1 MGIPSSNVAV
11 AFGRQS
17 AAGVGAPPTYG
28 VGLESGKPWDEKI
41 DQGEIP
47 LTSAFPGFSEVERR
61 SVKPGLIIPTLAY
74 ARLAGLFLYQ
84 LLGADVVTGA
94 GPNYT
99 HTLTPANEPLPWVG
113 AAARYGA
120 EYAALLDLKVD
131 QLEFKWAGP
140 GKVDMTATLAGK
152 TIWTNQGSRVFADGA
167 TTSGS
172 PNITSPA
179 LGLLTQADV
188 GRPITGAGIPASTV
202 LGTVTP
208 AVSPAT
214 NSAATLA
221 TTAGVPVNATA
232 TASGVTLTLGSL
244 AAFNDEAGQP
254 YFSGAGATFLMDAA
268 STVPVAAKCQA
279 GSIILKRNADSVIL
293 AASQMPDDIVTGQ
306 LEVLYSLTL
315 VPNDLTQWYK
325 VETGSGTGLTPSGT
339 PPIGSADVT
348 FAYDVNT
355 SLRIFSNRVTFLA
368 DMPDAKPK
376 GGSAIVTFA
385 GTAFRPTGGNIV
397 SAVVKNSVAAY

>member
-1 MGIPSSNVAV
+1 LGIPTSNVAV

-61 SVKPGLIIPTLAY
+61 SVKPGLVIPTLAY
-74 ARLAGLFLYQ
+74 ARLAGLFLYMI
-84 LLGADVVTGA
+84 LGADVVTGA

-99 HTLTPANEPLPWVG
+99 HTLTPANEPLPW
-113 AAARYGA
+113 AAADARYGSD
-120 EYAALLDLKVD
+120 YASLLDLKVD

-152 TIWTNQGSRVFADGA
+152 TIWTNQGSRTAADVV
-167 TTSGS
+167 TTSAS
-172 PNITSPA
+172 PNITSAANA
-179 LGLLTQADV
+179 LWTQADV
-188 GRPITGAGIPASTV
+188 GSPITGTNIPANTV
-202 LGTVTP
+202 IGTVTP

-221 TTAGVPVNATA
+221 TTAGVPVNASGSGTVTA
-232 TASGVTLTLGSL
+232 TIGPA

-268 STVPVAAKCQA
+268 STTPIAAKVQA
-279 GSIILKRNADSVIL
+279 GTILLKRNADSVIL

-306 LEVLYSLTL
+306 LEVAYSLTL

-325 VETGSGTGLTPSGT
+325 LETGTSTGTTPSGS

-348 FAYDVNT
+348 FTYDVNT
-355 SLRIFSNRVTFLA
+355 SLRLFSNRVTYLA

-376 GGSAIVTFA
+376 GGAAVVTFA

>member
-11 AFGRQS
+11 AFGKQS
-17 AAGVGAPPTYG
+17 AVGVGAPPTYG
-28 VGLESGKPWDEKI
+28 VGLESGKPWNEAI

-61 SVKPGLIIPTLAY
+61 SVKPGLVVPTLAY
-74 ARLAGLFLYQ
+74 ARLAGLFLYEM
-84 LLGADVVTGA
+84 LGADVVTGST
-94 GPNYT
+94 PNYT
-99 HTLTPANEPLPWVG
+99 HTLTPANEPLPWLSG
-113 AAARYGA
+113 AARYGA
-120 EYAALLDLKVD
+120 EYAVLEDLKVD

-152 TIWTNQGSRVFADGA
+152 TIWTNQASRAFTDGA
-167 TTSGS
+167 TTSGG
-172 PNITSPA
+172 PNVTSAA
-179 LGLLTQADV
+179 LGLFTQADV
-188 GRPITGAGIPASTV
+188 GRPISGAGIPANTV
-202 LGTVTP
+202 VGSV
-208 AVSPAT
+208 ASAT
-214 NSAATLA
+214 SLAMA
-221 TTAGVPVNATA
+221 TTAGVAVNAIA
-232 TASGVTLTLGSL
+232 TAAGVTVTLGAA

-254 YFSGAGATFLMDAA
+254 FFSGAGATFLMDAA
-268 STVPVAAKCQA
+268 SSTPIAAKVSA
-279 GSIILKRNADSVIL
+279 GTIILKRNADSVIL

-306 LEVLYSLTL
+306 LEVAYSLTL

-325 VETGSGTGLTPSGT
+325 LETGSGTGLTPSGT

-348 FAYDVNT
+348 FAYDTNT

-376 GGSAIVTFA
+376 GGAAAVTFA

-397 SAVVKNSVAAY
+397 SAVVKNTVAAY

>member
-17 AAGVGAPPTYG
+17 AVGVGAPPTYG
-28 VGLESGKPWDEKI
+28 VGLESGKPWNEAI

-61 SVKPGLIIPTLAY
+61 SVKPGLVVPTLAY

-152 TIWTNQGSRVFADGA
+152 TIWTNQGSRSFADGA

-188 GRPITGAGIPASTV
+188 GRPITGAGIPA
-202 LGTVTP
+202 
-208 AVSPAT
+208 
-214 NSAATLA
+214 

-232 TASGVTLTLGSL
+232 TASGVTLTLGPL

-268 STVPVAAKCQA
+268 STTPIAAKCQA
-279 GSIILKRNADSVIL
+279 GSIVLKRNADSVIL

-306 LEVLYSLTL
+306 LEIAYSLTL

-348 FAYDVNT
+348 FAYDTNT

-376 GGSAIVTFA
+376 GGSAAVTFA

-397 SAVVKNSVAAY
+397 SAVVKNTVAAY

>member
-1 MGIPSSNVAV
+1 MGIPTSNVAV

-61 SVKPGLIIPTLAY
+61 SVKPGLVIPTLAY

-99 HTLTPANEPLPWVG
+99 HTMTPANEPLPWL
-113 AAARYGA
+113 AADARYGSD
-120 EYAALLDLKVD
+120 YASLLDLKVD

-152 TIWTNQGSRVFADGA
+152 TIWTNQGSRTAADVV
-167 TTSGS
+167 TTSAS
-172 PNITSPA
+172 PNITSAANA
-179 LGLLTQADV
+179 LWTQADV
-188 GRPITGAGIPASTV
+188 GSPITGTNIPANTV
-202 LGTVTP
+202 IGTVTP

-221 TTAGVPVNATA
+221 TTAGVPVNASGSGTVTA
-232 TASGVTLTLGSL
+232 TIGAA

-268 STVPVAAKCQA
+268 STTPIAAKCQA

-306 LEVLYSLTL
+306 LEVAYSLTL

-325 VETGSGTGLTPSGT
+325 LETGSGTGTTPSGS

-355 SLRIFSNRVTFLA
+355 SLRIFSNRVTYLA

-376 GGSAIVTFA
+376 GGAAVVTFA